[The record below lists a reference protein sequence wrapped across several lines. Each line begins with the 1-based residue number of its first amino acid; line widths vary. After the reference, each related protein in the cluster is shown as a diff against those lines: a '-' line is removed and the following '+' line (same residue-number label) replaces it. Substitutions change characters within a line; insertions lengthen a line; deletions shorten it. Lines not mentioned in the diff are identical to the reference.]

1 MNNRMQSQL
10 AVDAEAFA
18 KANAQKI
25 EELKDKLMNTIR
37 LYFAH
42 PRLNRATEEQHA
54 AAAAMLE
61 AKSLPE
67 IEVFMRWNIVSIPA
81 NGKSGLLWSLI
92 DASAFLLDSTG
103 TRWPYMTMRCR
114 DEYLKHVEACLT
126 EFYQDFE
133 KPVVSPL

>member
-25 EELKDKLMNTIR
+25 DELKEKLINAIR
-37 LYFAH
+37 AYFAH
-42 PRLNRATEEQHA
+42 PRFNRATEEQHA

-61 AKSLPE
+61 SKSLPE
-67 IEVFMRWNIVSIPA
+67 IELFMRWNIVSIPVT
-81 NGKSGLLWSLI
+81 GMSGLLWSLI

-103 TRWPYMTMRCR
+103 TRWPYMTIRCR

-133 KPVVSPL
+133 KPAVLQL